1 MRIDSERVE
10 SMKFMYSKFT
20 RAFTEVLLIILLIV
34 LFFGTVVICEMYSN
48 DIIDGDYEFRKTNIA
63 NQVAN
68 NYYYTLTEN
77 IYMFYQSLY
86 GDEIKENETVPE
98 DDYNIYD
105 NEAVVVYFNDGEIT
119 LKALKDEELK
129 QKVIENAKTDNVNY
143 HFVVRTDDEILFT
156 DISDMSQVEWI
167 NTHAYLSY
175 SDYDVY
181 IESYINKNLEKGDEF
196 YKYNFFYD
204 KFVRNFWNII
214 IFMGITAF
222 ITLVLGIT
230 VIITAGCKE
239 DGTPG
244 TGWMD
249 NIPIELY
256 ALVFIGTTQIGFEG
270 VLSSSYAGYIFDVV
284 FMGFWFL
291 VVISVIKTLISR
303 LKNHV
308 FLKTSIFGYIFLM
321 AVKLF
326 KWAFVDINTKVKAA
340 VAIGCIMFCEV
351 ILVFG
356 IAMSSGGSVFVWC
369 MVKMAQFALLL
380 YIYSMLL
387 KIRNAARAM
396 HDGGTDIKID
406 TRDTYGII
414 RETADYMNDVFA
426 GLDKA
431 VAEKLKSE
439 QLKTELITNVSHD
452 IKTPLTSII
461 NYIDL
466 MKKEKIDNPKVTE
479 YLEIVDKQSLRLK
492 KLTEDVIEAS
502 KAATGNITAELA
514 NINVD
519 EMIGQALGEYE
530 GKFNEIHVMP
540 VYENGDMMHYAMAD
554 GRLLWRVIDNLFS
567 NVCKYTMEGTRLYIN
582 VVENNENIII
592 TIKNISK
599 YQLNI
604 SSEELMQRFVRGDS
618 SRSTSGN
625 GLGLSIA
632 ESLTKLQGGSLK
644 LDING
649 DLFIVSIS
657 LAKSTDWKDEQ
668 EAAADSVNAEEFLNC
683 DKGTKSE

>member
-20 RAFTEVLLIILLIV
+20 RAFSEVLLIILLVV

-63 NQVAN
+63 KRVAD
-68 NYYYTLTEN
+68 YYYYDLADN
-77 IYMFYQSLY
+77 IRMFYQSLY
-86 GDEIKENETVPE
+86 GDEE
-98 DDYNIYD
+98 DVYIYD
-105 NEAVVVYFNDGEIT
+105 NGENAVYFDDGEIV
-119 LKALKDEELK
+119 LNALKDEELK
-129 QKVIENAKTDNVNY
+129 QKVIENAKTNYVNY
-143 HFVVRTDDEILFT
+143 HFLVRTDDEILFT
-156 DISDMSQVEWI
+156 DISDMSEVEWV
-167 NTHAYLSY
+167 NTHSYLSY
-175 SDYDVY
+175 SDFDVY
-181 IESYINKNLEKGDEF
+181 IENYINKNLEKGDEF

-214 IFMGITAF
+214 IFMGITALL
-222 ITLVLGIT
+222 TLVLGIT
-230 VIITAGCKE
+230 VMITAGCKE

-256 ALVFIGTTQIGFEG
+256 AIVFIGTTQIRYECVWG
-270 VLSSSYAGYIFDVV
+270 LSYAGYIFTAV
-284 FMGFWFL
+284 FLGFWLL
-291 VVISVIKTLISR
+291 VVISIVKTVISR

-308 FLKTSIFGYIFLM
+308 FLKTSILGYIFLL

-340 VAIGCIMFCEV
+340 VAIGGVMLCEV

-356 IAMSSGGSVFVWC
+356 IGMSNGGSVFVWGL
-369 MVKMAQFALLL
+369 VKMAQFALLL
-380 YIYSMLL
+380 CIYSMLL
-387 KIRNAARAM
+387 KLRNAAREM
-396 HDGGTDIKID
+396 HEGGTDIKID
-406 TRDTYGII
+406 TRETYGII
-414 RETADYMNDVFA
+414 RETADYMNDIFA

-461 NYIDL
+461 NYVDL
-466 MKKEKIDNPKVTE
+466 MKKEKIDNPKVEE
-479 YLEIVDKQSLRLK
+479 YLEIVNKQSLRLK

-519 EMIGQALGEYE
+519 EMIGQALGEY
-530 GKFNEIHVMP
+530 GDKFNEKHVMP
-540 VYENGDMMHYAMAD
+540 VYENGDMVHYALAD

-582 VVENNENIII
+582 IVENNENVIV

-649 DLFIVSIS
+649 DLFIVSIF
-657 LAKSTDWKDEQ
+657 LVKSTDWKKEQ
-668 EAAADSVNAEEFLNC
+668 ESAMDSVNAEEFLKD

>member
-20 RAFTEVLLIILLIV
+20 RAFSEVLLIILLVV

-63 NQVAN
+63 KRVAD
-68 NYYYTLTEN
+68 NYYYDLSDN
-77 IYMFYQSLY
+77 ICMFYQSLY
-86 GDEIKENETVPE
+86 GDEIKENDTIE
-98 DDYNIYD
+98 DVYIYD
-105 NEAVVVYFNDGEIT
+105 NGESTVYFDDGEIV
-119 LKALKDEELK
+119 LNALKDEELK

-143 HFVVRTDDEILFT
+143 HFLVRTDDEILFT
-156 DISDMSQVEWI
+156 DISDMSEVEWV
-167 NTHAYLSY
+167 NTHSYLSY
-175 SDYDVY
+175 SDFDVY
-181 IESYINKNLEKGDEF
+181 IENYINKNLEKGDEF

-214 IFMGITAF
+214 IFMGITALL
-222 ITLVLGIT
+222 TLVLGIN

-256 ALVFIGTTQIGFEG
+256 AIIFIGTTQIGFNG
-270 VLSSSYAGYIFDVV
+270 VWGLSYAGYIFTAV
-284 FMGFWFL
+284 FLGFWFL
-291 VVISVIKTLISR
+291 VVISIVKTVISR

-308 FLKTSIFGYIFLM
+308 FLKTSILGYIFLLT
-321 AVKLF
+321 VKLF

-340 VAIGCIMFCEV
+340 VAIGGVMLCEV

-356 IAMSSGGSVFVWC
+356 IAMSNRGSVFVWGL
-369 MVKMAQFALLL
+369 VKMAQFALLL
-380 YIYSMLL
+380 CIYSMLL
-387 KIRNAARAM
+387 KLRNAAREM
-396 HDGGTDIKID
+396 HEGGTDIKID
-406 TRDTYGII
+406 TRETYGII
-414 RETADYMNDVFA
+414 RETADYMNDIFA

-461 NYIDL
+461 NYVDL
-466 MKKEKIDNPKVTE
+466 MKKEQIDNPKVAE

-530 GKFNEIHVMP
+530 GKFNEKHVMP
-540 VYENGDMMHYAMAD
+540 VYENGDMVHYALAD

-582 VVENNENIII
+582 IVENNENVIV

-649 DLFIVSIS
+649 DLFIVSIF
-657 LAKSTDWKDEQ
+657 LVKSTDWKKEQ
-668 EAAADSVNAEEFLNC
+668 ESAMDSVNAEEFLKD

>member
-20 RAFTEVLLIILLIV
+20 RAFTEVLLILLLIV

-48 DIIDGDYEFRKTNIA
+48 DIIDVEYEFRKTNMA
-63 NQVAN
+63 NRAADR
-68 NYYYTLTEN
+68 YCFDLTDS
-77 IYMFYQSLY
+77 IDMFYESLY
-86 GDEIKENETVPE
+86 GDEIKENETLAGY
-98 DDYNIYD
+98 DYNIYD
-105 NEAVVVYFNDGEIT
+105 NGEVAVSFDDGEIR
-119 LKALKDEELK
+119 LRALKDEELI
-129 QKVIENAKTDNVNY
+129 QKVMENAKIENVNY
-143 HFVVRTDDEILFT
+143 HFLVKTGDEILFT
-156 DISDMSQVEWI
+156 DISDMSEVEWI
-167 NTHAYLSY
+167 NTHTYRSY

-181 IESYINKNLEKGDEF
+181 IENYINKNLEKGDEF
-196 YKYNFFYD
+196 YKYHFFYD
-204 KFVRNFWNII
+204 KFVKNFWNII
-214 IFMGITAF
+214 IFMGITALL
-222 ITLVLGIT
+222 TLVLGIT

-244 TGWMD
+244 TSWID

-256 ALVFIGTTQIGFEG
+256 AVLFICMTQISFESVWG
-270 VLSSSYAGYIFDVV
+270 VSYAGYIFTAA
-284 FMGFWFL
+284 FLGFWFL
-291 VVISVIKTLISR
+291 LVITIVKTVISR

-308 FLKTSIFGYIFLM
+308 YLKTSIFGYLFLL
-321 AVKLF
+321 AVQLF

-340 VAIGCIMFCEV
+340 AAIGCIMFCEV
-351 ILVFG
+351 LLVFG

-369 MVKMAQFALLL
+369 IVKMAQFALLL
-380 YIYSMLL
+380 YTYSMLL
-387 KIRNAARAM
+387 KLRNAAREM

-414 RETADYMNDVFA
+414 RETADYMNDIFA

-461 NYIDL
+461 NYVDL
-466 MKKEKIDNPKVTE
+466 MKKERIDNPKVTE

-502 KAATGNITAELA
+502 KAATGNITVELA
-514 NINVD
+514 DINVD

-530 GKFNEIHVMP
+530 GKFHEIQVTP
-540 VYENGDMMHYAMAD
+540 VYENGDRMHYAMAD

-567 NVCKYTMEGTRLYIN
+567 NVCKYTMEGTRLYVN
-582 VVENNENIII
+582 VVENNENVMVI
-592 TIKNISK
+592 IKNISK

-649 DLFIVSIS
+649 DLFIVSI
-657 LAKSTDWKDEQ
+657 LLVKSSDWRNEQNTFTDK
-668 EAAADSVNAEEFLNC
+668 VTAEEVLK
-683 DKGTKSE
+683 DMK

>member
-20 RAFTEVLLIILLIV
+20 RAFSEVLLIILLVV

-63 NQVAN
+63 KRVAD
-68 NYYYTLTEN
+68 NYYYDLSDN
-77 IYMFYQSLY
+77 ICMFYQSLY
-86 GDEIKENETVPE
+86 GDEIKENDTIE
-98 DDYNIYD
+98 DVYIYD
-105 NEAVVVYFNDGEIT
+105 NGESTVYFDDGEIV
-119 LKALKDEELK
+119 LNALKDEELK

-143 HFVVRTDDEILFT
+143 HFLVRTDDEILFT
-156 DISDMSQVEWI
+156 DISDMSEVEWV
-167 NTHAYLSY
+167 NTHSYLSY
-175 SDYDVY
+175 SDFDVY
-181 IESYINKNLEKGDEF
+181 IENYINKNLEKGDEF

-214 IFMGITAF
+214 IFMGITALL
-222 ITLVLGIT
+222 TLVLGIN

-256 ALVFIGTTQIGFEG
+256 AIVFIGTTQIGFNG
-270 VLSSSYAGYIFDVV
+270 VWGLSYAGYIFTAV
-284 FMGFWFL
+284 FLGFWFL
-291 VVISVIKTLISR
+291 VVISIVKTVISR

-308 FLKTSIFGYIFLM
+308 FLKTSILGYILIL
-321 AVKLF
+321 AVKMF
-326 KWAFVDINTKVKAA
+326 KWAFADINTKVKAA
-340 VAIGCIMFCEV
+340 VAIGGVMLCEV

-356 IAMSSGGSVFVWC
+356 IGMSNGGSVFVWGL
-369 MVKMAQFALLL
+369 VKMAQFALLL
-380 YIYSMLL
+380 CIYSMLL
-387 KIRNAARAM
+387 KLRNAAREM
-396 HDGGTDIKID
+396 HEGGTDIKID
-406 TRDTYGII
+406 TRETYGII
-414 RETADYMNDVFA
+414 RETADYMNDIFA

-461 NYIDL
+461 NYVDL
-466 MKKEKIDNPKVTE
+466 MKKEQIDNPKVAE

-530 GKFNEIHVMP
+530 GKFNEKHVMP
-540 VYENGDMMHYAMAD
+540 VYENGDMVHYALAD

-582 VVENNENIII
+582 IVENNENVIV

-649 DLFIVSIS
+649 DLFIVSIF
-657 LAKSTDWKDEQ
+657 LVKSTDWKKEQ
-668 EAAADSVNAEEFLNC
+668 ESAMDSVNAEEFLKDDN
-683 DKGTKSE
+683 GTKSE